1 MEAGS
6 IGRSWESVM
15 LNPYRSVR
23 WSEIRLFAVLAYV
36 GAWVVMTP
44 IWLSGFRRTDAAD
57 TGGLDVQVFL
67 WAMMLTPALAAAAV
81 LLRGGRRLRDLP
93 GELGLRLPGTLRQTL
108 VSCAKAFVLT
118 TALIVLSAVLAS
130 AFGVFEFDLHGF
142 SGLREETGAGPGT
155 GPPLLP
161 ALGWIAA
168 HLLTSV
174 LFLPL
179 FLGEEIGWQG
189 YLLPRL
195 LPLGTPRALL
205 VMGVLW
211 ALWHL
216 PTVLLGGQFPGYG
229 MVIAVPAAVIGGVLV
244 GVFIGWIRLRT
255 GSVWP
260 TVTAHTVISHVMP
273 PLMLA
278 MGDAERTPD
287 PLQAGLL
294 GWTGWIVLG
303 GMAVVLAATG
313 QLRRRRSR
321 ESPIG

>member
-1 MEAGS
+1 
-6 IGRSWESVM
+6 GR
-15 LNPYRSVR
+15 
-23 WSEIRLFAVLAYV
+23 A
-36 GAWVVMTP
+36 
-44 IWLSGFRRTDAAD
+44 
-57 TGGLDVQVFL
+57 GGL
-67 WAMMLTPALAAAAV
+67 A
-81 LLRGGRRLRDLP
+81 GG
-93 GELGLRLPGTLRQTL
+93 
-108 VSCAKAFVLT
+108 
-118 TALIVLSAVLAS
+118 
-130 AFGVFEFDLHGF
+130 FGVFGFDLRGF

-174 LFLPL
+174 LCLPL

-216 PTVLLGGQFPGYG
+216 PAVLLGGQFPGYG
-229 MVIAVPAAVIGGVLV
+229 RVIAVPAAVIGGVLV

-260 TVTAHTVISHVMP
+260 TVTAHTVSSHVMP

-287 PLQAGLL
+287 PLQAGL
-294 GWTGWIVLG
+294 
-303 GMAVVLAATG
+303 
-313 QLRRRRSR
+313 
-321 ESPIG
+321 